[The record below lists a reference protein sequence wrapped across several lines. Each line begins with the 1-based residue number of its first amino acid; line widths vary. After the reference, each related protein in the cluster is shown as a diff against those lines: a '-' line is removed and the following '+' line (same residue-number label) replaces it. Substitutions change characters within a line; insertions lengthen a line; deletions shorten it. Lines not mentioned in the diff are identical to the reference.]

1 MIAGSLLA
9 RANPWMIGL
18 LEFALTGVGVVRVS
32 PSGRAF
38 ALRMKF
44 ADKPNISFMEMMTIA
59 IMTESEV
66 AGILAA
72 AARFA
77 REGFGIRILRD

>member
-1 MIAGSLLA
+1 
-9 RANPWMIGL
+9 
-18 LEFALTGVGVVRVS
+18 
-32 PSGRAF
+32 
-38 ALRMKF
+38 
-44 ADKPNISFMEMMTIA
+44 MEMMTIA